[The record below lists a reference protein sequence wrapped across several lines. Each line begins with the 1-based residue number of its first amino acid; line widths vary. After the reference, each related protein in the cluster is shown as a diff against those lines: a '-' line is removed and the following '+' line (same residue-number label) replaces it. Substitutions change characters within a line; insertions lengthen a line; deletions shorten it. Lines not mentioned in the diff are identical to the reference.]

1 MLSCFHDTLGLIN
14 HCKALC
20 GCYGRKQAEAL
31 PGISPAG
38 SLQLDSRGWHQY
50 ATLGYAA
57 FMEQRLRRSGFA
69 NFDLWSEI
77 SSCIEGWRLSS
88 SCVYGE
94 MFLENKNH
102 LDMSQSMCRWSIMH
116 IKSLFCVLVWVLK
129 WTTTWSVGARQLAET
144 VKNIINDPPS
154 VI

>member
-1 MLSCFHDTLGLIN
+1 
-14 HCKALC
+14 
-20 GCYGRKQAEAL
+20 
-31 PGISPAG
+31 
-38 SLQLDSRGWHQY
+38 
-50 ATLGYAA
+50 
-57 FMEQRLRRSGFA
+57 MEQRLRRSGFA

-144 VKNIINDPPS
+144 VKNIINDPFSNISKSIVHERLGGCIEQAERPDFS
-154 VI
+154 NGSLHTLSRALLKAVFLTTDFSDVTANSSEVHI